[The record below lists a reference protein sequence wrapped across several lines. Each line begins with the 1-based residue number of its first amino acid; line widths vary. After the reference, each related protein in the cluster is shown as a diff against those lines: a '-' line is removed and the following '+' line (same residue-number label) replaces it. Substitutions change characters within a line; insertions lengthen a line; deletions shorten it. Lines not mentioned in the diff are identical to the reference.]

1 MTVSECEAPRFS
13 ARNATQGGA
22 ARAAARCEFF
32 LSRSGIMTLLF
43 QSAMRAE
50 KIDADQSHFVV
61 AVLSA

>member
-1 MTVSECEAPRFS
+1 
-13 ARNATQGGA
+13 
-22 ARAAARCEFF
+22 
-32 LSRSGIMTLLF
+32 MTLLF